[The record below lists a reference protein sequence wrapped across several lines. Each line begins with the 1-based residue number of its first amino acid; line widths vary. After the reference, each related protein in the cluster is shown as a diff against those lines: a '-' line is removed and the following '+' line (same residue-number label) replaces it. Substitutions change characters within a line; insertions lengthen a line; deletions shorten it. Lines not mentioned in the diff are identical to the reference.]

1 MVDAGECYVPPE
13 EDVIRV
19 LQQAYGQDLVILLT
33 YYFIGARRGEVFR
46 LSWERNVH
54 LERGQIRLIDHKGKG
69 GKQRIRW
76 LAMHPELIK
85 VLTWWYNVRPCQV
98 DNVFMQIQNETSLG
112 LPFRQRNHFMGRL
125 CEWAGVKAFRLPRHG
140 P

>member
-46 LSWERNVH
+46 LSWERDVH

-76 LAMHPELIK
+76 LAMHPELI
-85 VLTWWYNVRPCQV
+85 
-98 DNVFMQIQNETSLG
+98 
-112 LPFRQRNHFMGRL
+112 
-125 CEWAGVKAFRLPRHG
+125 RH
-140 P
+140 